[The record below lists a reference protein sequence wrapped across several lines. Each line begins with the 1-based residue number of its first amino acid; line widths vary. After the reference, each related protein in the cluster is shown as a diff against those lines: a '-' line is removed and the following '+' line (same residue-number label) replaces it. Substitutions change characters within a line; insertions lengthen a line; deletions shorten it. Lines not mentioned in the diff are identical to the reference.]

1 MPNEKRI
8 ILSVDNL
15 CLRLL
20 ETKTDIDYGS
30 FDIEGDDFV
39 IIKGSN
45 GSGKSTFLKL
55 FAPTKLTGYCG
66 LVRGKMFYRD
76 AGLGDSDI
84 FSRGYDRAKLLRR
97 IVNITQE
104 ERFSSWASAYTAM
117 LEPATVAVKED
128 TTLSAKQKA
137 EKIARAKELVRYY
150 YEEVLRKSGA
160 FTTGPFAFRYKK
172 ATSFSGGQ
180 QKMLNLLSGII
191 KAEVIEARLI
201 LMDEPLN
208 NLDAKNKAIFS
219 AMITALRRRRRE
231 EGNPIAIM
239 AITHCQ
245 IFEGINKVITIIPS
259 PDKKLNKA
267 LCETRLETPHSE
279 CLEDFKIKL

>member
-1 MPNEKRI
+1 MPDEKKI
-8 ILSVDNL
+8 ILSVENL

-30 FDIEGDDFV
+30 FDVEGDDFV
-39 IIKGSN
+39 IIKGNN

-76 AGLGDSDI
+76 AGLDDSDV

-97 IVNITQE
+97 VVNITQE

-117 LEPATVAVKED
+117 LEPATVAV
-128 TTLSAKQKA
+128 SAKEKA
-137 EKIARAKELVRYY
+137 AGILKAKELVRYY
-150 YEEVLRKSGA
+150 YEQVLRKSGA
-160 FTTGPFAFRYKK
+160 FTSGPIAFRYKK

-191 KAEVIEARLI
+191 KAEVIGAKLI

-219 AMITALRRRRRE
+219 AMITALRRKRRE

-245 IFEGINKVITIIPS
+245 IFDGINKVITITPS

-267 LCETRLETPHSE
+267 LCEKRLEVPHSE
-279 CLEDFKIKL
+279 CLEDFKIKI

>member
-1 MPNEKRI
+1 MPNEKKI
-8 ILSVDNL
+8 ILSVENL

-30 FDIEGDDFV
+30 FDVLGDDFV
-39 IIKGSN
+39 IIKGNN

-66 LVRGKMFYRD
+66 LVRGKMFYHD
-76 AGLGDSDI
+76 AGLENSDV

-97 IVNITQE
+97 VVNVTQE

-117 LEPATVAVKED
+117 LEPVTVAVKED
-128 TTLSAKQKA
+128 ASLSAKEKS
-137 EKIARAKELVRYY
+137 EKIAKAKELVRYY
-150 YEEVLRKSGA
+150 YEQVLRKSGS
-160 FTTGPFAFRYKK
+160 FTSGPLAFRYKRV
-172 ATSFSGGQ
+172 TSFSGGQ

-191 KAEVIEARLI
+191 KAEVIGAKLI

-219 AMITALRRRRRE
+219 AMITALRKKRRE
-231 EGNPIAIM
+231 AGDPIAIM

-245 IFEGINKVITIIPS
+245 IFDGINKVITISPS
-259 PDKKLNKA
+259 PDQKINRVT
-267 LCETRLETPHSE
+267 CEKRLEIPHSE